1 LRTCVFLEGGSVHS
15 LCYSTPT
22 LWRREILTELAL
34 ALSHGRPSTR
44 GRGLPTPRIG
54 PNLGMHL
61 MTTDPL
67 QQLLDDVSMAM
78 NYARAGLIEQGYMLL
93 IERCALSAPRN
104 VDTRS
109 RYRSVIQSFERRWK
123 IRYH

>member
-1 LRTCVFLEGGSVHS
+1 
-15 LCYSTPT
+15 
-22 LWRREILTELAL
+22 
-34 ALSHGRPSTR
+34 
-44 GRGLPTPRIG
+44 
-54 PNLGMHL
+54 

-78 NYARAGLIEQGYMLL
+78 NYARAGLVDHGYRLL
-93 IERCALSAPRN
+93 IERCVHSDARP

-109 RYRSVIQSFERRWK
+109 RYHSVIQSFERRWK

>member
-1 LRTCVFLEGGSVHS
+1 MAAVCPPLESA
-15 LCYSTPT
+15 PT
-22 LWRREILTELAL
+22 
-34 ALSHGRPSTR
+34 
-44 GRGLPTPRIG
+44 IG
-54 PNLGMHL
+54 VDL

-78 NYARAGLIEQGYMLL
+78 NYARAGLVDEGYRLL
-93 IERCALSAPRN
+93 IERCALSATWH